1 MTTNAPRPQPHQRP
15 PRWRGPALRAALLAL
30 AIIALL
36 EVLGLVALED
46 LLPGGDSDRRA
57 HFITDA
63 SAPLAAFY
71 TPEVL
76 HWQDEIRE
84 WARTYQVNPNVL
96 AIVIQIESCGDA
108 TAISS
113 AGALGLMQVMPFH
126 FEYGENMINP
136 ETNVQRGMEVFHE
149 CLTVFAG
156 YDLGLALACY
166 NGGPGVTQRRY
177 QEWYPETRYYY
188 DWATGLWQD
197 VQAGATKSE
206 TLTDWLAAGGQRLCD
221 GAARSQQATAAALN
235 NKTRPEAGALRSCVY
250 RLSAGRDGQEQVR
263 RSVSSPA
270 QRSAPR
276 GCPAPSSC

>member
-1 MTTNAPRPQPHQRP
+1 MSTDAPHPRSGQRP
-15 PRWRGPALRAALLAL
+15 PARRRRVLLAALAALLV
-30 AIIALL
+30 IALL
-36 EVLGLVALED
+36 EALGLVALGD
-46 LLPGGDSDRRA
+46 LLPGRDSARRS

-63 SAPLAAFY
+63 GAPLAAFY

-84 WARTYQVNPNVL
+84 WARTYGVNPNVL
-96 AIVIQIESCGDA
+96 AIVIQIESCGDS
-108 TAISS
+108 TAESS

-136 ETNVQRGMEVFHE
+136 ETNVQHGMEVFRE
-149 CLTVFAG
+149 CLTVFAE

-166 NGGPGVTQRRY
+166 NGGPSVTQRRY

-206 TLTDWLAAGGQRLCD
+206 TLTDWLAAGGRQLCD
-221 GAARSQQATAAALN
+221 RAARSQQTTVAGLAAD
-235 NKTRPEAGALRSCVY
+235 Y
-250 RLSAGRDGQEQVR
+250 
-263 RSVSSPA
+263 
-270 QRSAPR
+270 
-276 GCPAPSSC
+276 

>member
-1 MTTNAPRPQPHQRP
+1 MTTNTPRPQPSQRP
-15 PRWRGPALRAALLAL
+15 PRWRGLALYAALLVL
-30 AIIALL
+30 VTIALL
-36 EVLGLVALED
+36 EALGVIALED
-46 LLPGGDSDRRA
+46 LLPGRGSDRRV

-76 HWQDEIRE
+76 HWRDEIRE

-126 FEYGENMINP
+126 FEYGENMISP
-136 ETNVQRGMEVFHE
+136 QTNVQRGMEVFQE
-149 CLTVFAG
+149 CLTVFAE

-166 NGGPGVTQRRY
+166 NGGPSVTQRRY
-177 QEWYPETRYYY
+177 QDWYPETRYYY

-197 VQAGATKSE
+197 VQAGVTRSE
-206 TLTDWLAAGGQRLCD
+206 TLARWLAAGGQRLCEQ
-221 GAARSQQATAAALN
+221 AARSQ
-235 NKTRPEAGALRSCVY
+235 
-250 RLSAGRDGQEQVR
+250 
-263 RSVSSPA
+263 
-270 QRSAPR
+270 
-276 GCPAPSSC
+276 